1 MSTTVNCMR
10 VCGGKE
16 DRVGMKTSQKCRTKR
31 YLGILIV
38 LPAAFLLGT
47 ALQELWAQFSMAP
60 VNEKDVFETGMQNDA
75 CNIHEPIDVKSRTTM
90 RSAKPK

>member
-47 ALQELWAQFSMAP
+47 TLQELWAQFSMAP
-60 VNEKDVFETGMQNDA
+60 KTSLKLGCKTMPVIYMSLSMS
-75 CNIHEPIDVKSRTTM
+75 SRG
-90 RSAKPK
+90 RQ